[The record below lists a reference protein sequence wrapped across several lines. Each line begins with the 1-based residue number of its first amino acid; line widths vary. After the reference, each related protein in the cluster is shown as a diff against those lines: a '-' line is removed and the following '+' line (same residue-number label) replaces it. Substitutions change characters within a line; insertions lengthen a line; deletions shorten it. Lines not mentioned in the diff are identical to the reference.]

1 MSNLGTLTTRIIADT
16 SGFNSAIQHVNRQL
30 KVSQSEFKATS
41 ANVKTFG
48 SSTDQLKVK
57 AEHLNKQLSLQK
69 EKLDLYKKSHQQ
81 AEVRVKQHAQKVE
94 DLKNKLNAAKVAFQ
108 ESTRVHGAHSAETK
122 GLQNQVKNLE
132 QEYTKSVQALN
143 SSNRSLQ
150 NTEVQMNRTQTATNQ
165 LQGQLHQTNQQ
176 IETQQTGWYRAG
188 QSLDNVSGK
197 FNTVGSG
204 ATDAG
209 IAVTTLFTAPIA
221 AMGVGSIKAG
231 MEFESSFAGVRK
243 TVDATEEEF
252 AKMKE
257 QFRDMTKE
265 IPATTTEINNVGEAA
280 GQLGIKKENIV
291 SFTRTMIDMGVAT
304 NMTSDQAATSM
315 ARLANIMGTPQTA
328 FDRLGSTIVDLGNN
342 LATTESEIM
351 EMGLRLAGAGKQ
363 AGMTEAQVLSFA
375 GSLSS
380 VGINA
385 EAGGS
390 AFSRVWNNMNSAVK
404 SGGEELESFSTVAG
418 MTASEFKEAF
428 EKDAAQAT
436 ISFIKGLNRLSK
448 SGEDLTPIL
457 KDLGLN
463 EIIVKDALLRA
474 SSASDTFTESLEIGS
489 KAWQENNALQN
500 EAKERYKTT
509 ESQLTI
515 FKNKITDVG
524 ITLSESLLPALN
536 AGIDVAGPIISFLAK
551 MAEGFTAL
559 PQPIQLVVVG
569 FFGVIAVAGPLLMI
583 LGQVGFGVSGLM
595 TAFRGLTAMKGVGGF
610 FRGITTSA
618 KQTNVALQNTKAGAT
633 VAKTNMTMVDGAV
646 GGVNKT
652 FSKSKGAVGLFKMAM
667 MGLGGPVGIAIGA
680 LGLLLPF
687 IIENWDGIWNKTKD
701 IFGGIGKFLA
711 EWGPKLLP
719 AMIPGLGLIIKLFQT
734 DWGKVREKTKEI
746 FGKTGEFLKGWP
758 SKSLTA
764 LSPGLSSVVKL
775 FSTDWGKVNKK
786 TKETFGETDKWLKKW
801 GLDLKGVMSNPIG
814 SFVTFIVG
822 KWKGLGK
829 NTESEFGKI
838 GSKMVS
844 PIRTAKTKITGIIT
858 DIKNAF
864 KNMKITIPKPKI
876 PHVDVTMKSKS
887 IGGVDVPYP
896 SFNVEWHKYGGFF
909 DRPTLAG
916 LGEAGKE
923 AIVPLVGRQMDP
935 FADAVANRLSEW
947 FGPPQQHVA
956 DGGTTIVIKEMNVR
970 DDNDIVRISRE
981 LDDISNRSRRFR
993 GGR

>member
-48 SSTDQLKVK
+48 NSTDQLKVK
-57 AEHLNKQLSLQK
+57 AEYLNKQLVMQK
-69 EKLDLYKKSHQQ
+69 EKMDLYRKSHDQ
-81 AEVRVKQHAQKVE
+81 AQERVKKHAQAVE

-108 ESTRVHGAHSAETK
+108 ESTRVNGAQSAETQR
-122 GLQNQVKNLE
+122 LQQQVKNLE

-165 LQGQLHQTNQQ
+165 LQGQLHETNQQ

-243 TVDATEEEF
+243 TIDATDEEF
-252 AKMKE
+252 AKMEE
-257 QFRDMTKE
+257 QFRTMAKE

-315 ARLANIMGTPQTA
+315 ARLANIMGTPQA
-328 FDRLGSTIVDLGNN
+328 EFDRLGSTIVGLGNN

-351 EMGLRLAGAGKQ
+351 EMGLRLAGAGNQ

-375 GSLSS
+375 GALSS

-390 AFSRVWNNMNSAVK
+390 AFSRVWSNMGSAVK
-404 SGGEELESFSTVAG
+404 GGGEELEAFSKVAG
-418 MTASEFKEAF
+418 MSASEFKDAF
-428 EKDAAQAT
+428 EKDAGQAT
-436 ISFIKGLNRLSK
+436 LSFLKGLDRLSK

-457 KDLGLN
+457 KELGLN

-474 SSASDTFTESLEIGS
+474 SGASDTFSKSLEIGT
-489 KAWQENNALQN
+489 KAWEENNALTK
-500 EAKERYKTT
+500 EAKERYKTA
-509 ESQLTI
+509 ESQLQI
-515 FKNKITDVG
+515 FRNKITDVG
-524 ITLSESLLPALN
+524 ITLSETLLPAMTTALD
-536 AGIDVAGPIISFLAK
+536 AAGPIISLVGK
-551 MAEGFTAL
+551 MAEGFTTL
-559 PQPIQLVVVG
+559 PQPIQFTVVA
-569 FFGVIAVAGPLLMI
+569 FFALIAVAGPMLMI
-583 LGQVGFGVSGLM
+583 FGQIGFGVSGLM
-595 TAFRGLTAMKGVGGF
+595 TAFRGLTAMGGIRGF
-610 FRGITTSA
+610 FNGITTSA
-618 KQTNVALQNTKAGAT
+618 RQTNTALQSTKTGAM
-633 VAKTNMTMVDGAV
+633 AAQTNMGTIGKSV
-646 GGVNKT
+646 GGVSTAFGKT
-652 FSKSKGAVGLFKMAM
+652 KGAVGIFRIAM
-667 MGLGGPVGIAIGA
+667 MGLGGPVGIAINI

-687 IIENWDGIWNKTKD
+687 IIKNWDSIWKWTKK
-701 IFGGIGKFLA
+701 IFGGIGEFFT
-711 EWGPKLLP
+711 EWGPKILQILF
-719 AMIPGLGLIIKLFQT
+719 PGIGAVVKLFNT
-734 DWGKVREKTKEI
+734 DWGKVKQSTSEK
-746 FGKTGEFLKGWP
+746 FGDIKGFLG
-758 SKSLTA
+758 
-764 LSPGLSSVVKL
+764 
-775 FSTDWGKVNKK
+775 
-786 TKETFGETDKWLKKW
+786 KW
-801 GLDLKGVMSNPIG
+801 GLDISDVLKGPLVI
-814 SFVTFIVG
+814 FTKLIT
-822 KWKGLGK
+822 K
-829 NTESEFGKI
+829 NWDKLSDQTGKI
-838 GSKMVS
+838 FNG
-844 PIRTAKTKITGIIT
+844 TKTKITKPLNDAKNTVLRIPEKIM
-858 DIKNAF
+858 NAF
-864 KNMKITIPKPKI
+864 KNMKIKIPKPKI
-876 PHVDVTMKSKS
+876 PKVSVSMKSKS

-896 SFNVEWHKYGGFF
+896 DFNVSWHKYGGFF

-947 FGPPQQHVA
+947 FGAPQLAV
-956 DGGTTIVIKEMNVR
+956 DGGGTTIVIQEMNVR